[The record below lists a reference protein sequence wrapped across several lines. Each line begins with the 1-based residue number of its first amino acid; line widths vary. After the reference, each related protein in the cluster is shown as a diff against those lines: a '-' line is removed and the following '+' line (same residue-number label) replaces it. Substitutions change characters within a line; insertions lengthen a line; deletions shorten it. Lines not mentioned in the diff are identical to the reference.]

1 MEFLNLFGVLGP
13 FDDPV
18 QTLRAHPWE
27 CAQACIQLQEPTGVH
42 LCKNILKKMTQ
53 VVPRNLG

>member
-42 LCKNILKKMTQ
+42 LSVKFCF
-53 VVPRNLG
+53 RDEFY